1 MLKNISH
8 IPENDISLIKTKLR
22 STYEKY
28 SNVYVLYEY
37 RRFVENLSKNDSI
50 VLMRQDRGGDVAIV
64 DKHKYT
70 EKCLAM
76 LNTKQFSKI
85 HVDPTKKTEAKIQRL
100 LPKIKSKLTIQEYH
114 PLHPTGSCQEN
125 FMVPLRYT
133 N

>member
-50 VLMRQDRGGDVAIV
+50 VIMRQDRGGDVAIM

-70 EKCLAM
+70 EKSLAM
-76 LNTKQFSKI
+76 LNTKQFTKI
-85 HVDPTKKTEAKIQRL
+85 RVDPTKKTEAKIQRL
-100 LPKIKSKLTIQEYH
+100 LPKSKANLRSRNTILYTLQF
-114 PLHPTGSCQEN
+114 LALEN